1 MRSARRKGFAL
12 SGIFMILAQVFVV
25 AFCGLTAV
33 AVTQEETA
41 QNLYSNEHGSAS
53 MSYELLE
60 NDRIKWTL
68 NLVKG
73 AHDSPTR
80 FMVDI
85 AANGVAVMP
94 ENVQT
99 NNPAIALTSGNGDG
113 YIQAGLSEASGGS
126 PAGSATITFETARS
140 IDQLTVKPKMLTE
153 VPVATTMAAATTETT
168 DGESADDNLPPE
180 TETVNLLEGV
190 TKTTFTIPAVEVV
203 EEPDPV
209 VPEEV
214 AADTEEDAGVN
225 EDEPVVVTE
234 SEEETA
240 ATEESSTE
248 KDAGGTGEGKEQPTL
263 KAAATQIAPYANVGT
278 DTSNWTSLQV
288 SKTWVGVPAEGED
301 TVSFQLMRKK
311 KSEATDA
318 YENYGVPK
326 EISYDE
332 KMIEWQL
339 LPLYDDANKGTNDPY
354 VYIAKEV
361 QSGFYT
367 VDQGET
373 IPSVINSMQLETSCS
388 SSQISTEN
396 PSYFIARTKDTWT
409 IWTVDALND
418 DEKKAFIQNIL
429 DFGVESGN
437 GSNPPFSKFLQ
448 EYEKDR
454 TGGKIAFY
462 NSLVWISGNQTNP
475 GVLTMSVV
483 AKEDGGINVTA
494 NFHDSNV
501 WEQYMFGG
509 NSTQVMQYTN
519 TYLPQQDISITVE
532 KNWDNDNGN
541 KLGMREDIR
550 LVLQQSLDGGNK
562 WEPFK
567 TLDISS
573 DSNKLSETYSV
584 PSRVKGQDAIY
595 RLQELVRD
603 GPDSDTYTKRSVAG
617 YKAPEYSEPKV
628 LPSDGVTKLTVTNT
642 LMTTDLDFVKLR
654 DDAANSPFEG
664 VAFKLVGDNGYSMG
678 ESLGNLV
685 VSDENGN
692 VSFKGLPIGHYTLT
706 ETVPVGYKNAGPWE
720 FDVVAV
726 IGSGGE
732 EKVEIQWK
740 GNSPIDTQGRL
751 INYLKPFTL
760 TVNKQDDLGNS
771 LAGATF
777 TLTGPEGF
785 TPQGLP
791 AEGADPT
798 VTFTFTDL
806 QPGIYTLTETDA
818 PDGYTLL
825 ADPIEIEITD
835 TGEVIVTG
843 AEATTVLTEGL
854 DNNTITFSVANKK
867 KVPLPATGGSG
878 TMMFATLGVLALTA
892 TGWYFLQRKEQEVG

>member
-85 AANGVAVMP
+85 AADGVAVMP

-168 DGESADDNLPPE
+168 DGESADADLPPE

-248 KDAGGTGEGKEQPTL
+248 KDAGGTGVQPSINVTNAPITPKASNTEGELST
-263 KAAATQIAPYANVGT
+263 
-278 DTSNWTSLQV
+278 WTSLRLQKNWTGEPV
-288 SKTWVGVPAEGED
+288 EGED
-301 TVSFQLMRKK
+301 TVVFQVMRKL
-311 KSEATDA
+311 KSQPDDL
-318 YENYGVPK
+318 YQNYGEPTELTYPENGK
-326 EISYDE
+326 EWS
-332 KMIEWQL
+332 L
-339 LPLYDDANKGTNDPY
+339 LPLYEGNSKDDPY
-354 VYIAKEV
+354 VYTVKELDNP
-361 QSGFYT
+361 YYEIT
-367 VDQGET
+367 KIET
-373 IPSVINSMQLETSCS
+373 QESVINSMNLIQECS
-388 SSQISTEN
+388 SETINTNN
-396 PSYFIARTKDTWT
+396 PSYFIASTKNPDWT

-418 DEKKAFIQNIL
+418 EEKASFLNNIYQYGL
-429 DFGVESGN
+429 RPLINSQPYTNFAADYVNAKKSEANMANFM
-437 GSNPPFSKFLQ
+437 SKIKWL
-448 EYEKDR
+448 
-454 TGGKIAFY
+454 
-462 NSLVWISGNQTNP
+462 SGNQASDILEVTVKD
-475 GVLTMSVV
+475 GVDDGYTMEAVFKGKSVW
-483 AKEDGGINVTA
+483 K
-494 NFHDSNV
+494 
-501 WEQYMFGG
+501 QCMYGG
-509 NSTQVMQYTN
+509 NSTKKVKITN
-519 TYLPQQDISITVE
+519 QYLPQQDISITVE
-532 KNWDNDNGN
+532 KNWANDNGN

-550 LVLQQSLDGGNK
+550 LVLQRSLDGGNK

-678 ESLGNLV
+678 ENLGNLV
-685 VSDENGN
+685 VSDEDGN

-706 ETVPVGYKNAGPWE
+706 ETVPAGYKNAGPWE

-732 EKVEIQWK
+732 EKVEIQWT

-785 TPQGLP
+785 APQELP

-798 VTFTFTDL
+798 ATFTFTDL
-806 QPGIYTLTETDA
+806 QPGIYTLTETNA

-825 ADPIEIEITD
+825 AEPIEIEITD

-843 AEATTVLTEGL
+843 AEATTKLTEGL